1 MKRALGLL
9 ILVVVVIA
17 GLFSV
22 RGAMPFVTVIGTSM
36 EPEFNAGD
44 LIMIEEVSPSE
55 VEVGD
60 VIIFTV
66 PPVVREAYNYPQV
79 IIHRVARAYTTD
91 RGTTFRTRGD
101 NVGGEDPFMVR
112 SQDIKGKPG
121 KRIPYLGFPLL
132 YLQSQHGL
140 IFVIVSLC
148 LLTLY
153 LYAEELS
160 RGSGKVHK
168 GLLAP
173 VIEANR
179 SSSHLLE
186 QRIATTEKT
195 MASTGEAL
203 GKFAS
208 AVEVYAEHL
217 NSHTSAIRGLS
228 EASQELK
235 QGAAE
240 QNKVLARLMKVMEQ
254 TAPRREEKARAQA
267 EKMTAEAEESCQK
280 EAQMAEQQAQYV
292 PKAVGEGAEE
302 IKAVAELIS
311 QKELSDLIKRAAKA
325 AAYKEGFGVEGCDLT
340 LTHWWAAYQR
350 QSEEEQCHNNRLP
363 DYLRTCALE
372 AKRLRVVV
380 PREYVLY
387 DVVRGEHPERPD
399 MIRLCRL
406 AAERRIAGVIF
417 PAVDGLS
424 REPLHQ
430 QIFEMDAAHYGVE
443 LQYADAP
450 SGNNPGSQFAR
461 TILAHAAKLVKVA
474 NRTNEQQG
482 RQHRQGR
489 E

>member
-9 ILVVVVIA
+9 ILVAAVIA
-17 GLFSV
+17 GLFSI
-22 RGAMPFVTVIGTSM
+22 RGALPFVPVLGTSM

-44 LIMIEEVSPSE
+44 LITIEEVSPSE

-66 PPVVREAYNYPQV
+66 PPIVREAYDYPKV
-79 IIHRVARAYTTD
+79 VIHRVVRAYTTD
-91 RGTTFRTRGD
+91 RDTTFRTRGD
-101 NVGGEDPFMVR
+101 NVGGEDPFTVR

-132 YLQSQHGL
+132 YLQSQQGL

-160 RGSGKVHK
+160 QGSGRVQK
-168 GLLAP
+168 GLMAP

-186 QRIATTEKT
+186 QRIATTEKA

-240 QNKVLARLMKVMEQ
+240 QNRVLARLIKATEQ
-254 TAPRREEKARAQA
+254 TAPRREKKARAQA
-267 EKMTAEAEESCQK
+267 EKMTAEAEESSQK
-280 EAQMAEQQAQYV
+280 EVQMAEQQAQYAL
-292 PKAVGEGAEE
+292 KTVGEAAEE
-302 IKAVAELIS
+302 IKAEAEEEATSIVS
-311 QKELSDLIKRAAKA
+311 EATQEARESARKILSSAEEQGQSILSKADENAREIKWQAEREA
-325 AAYKEGFGVEGCDLT
+325 LT
-340 LTHWWAAYQR
+340 LLVRMINDT
-350 QSEEEQCHNNRLP
+350 S
-363 DYLRTCALE
+363 
-372 AKRLRVVV
+372 
-380 PREYVLY
+380 PRF
-387 DVVRGEHPERPD
+387 DSISTD
-399 MIRLCRL
+399 
-406 AAERRIAGVIF
+406 
-417 PAVDGLS
+417 
-424 REPLHQ
+424 
-430 QIFEMDAAHYGVE
+430 
-443 LQYADAP
+443 
-450 SGNNPGSQFAR
+450 
-461 TILAHAAKLVKVA
+461 
-474 NRTNEQQG
+474 
-482 RQHRQGR
+482 
-489 E
+489 

>member
-9 ILVVVVIA
+9 ILVAAVIA

-22 RGAMPFVTVIGTSM
+22 RGAMPFVPVLGTSM

-79 IIHRVARAYTTD
+79 VIHRVARAYTTD
-91 RGTTFRTRGD
+91 RDTTFRTRGD
-101 NVGGEDPFMVR
+101 NVAGEDPFTVR

-132 YLQSQHGL
+132 YLQSQQGL

-160 RGSGKVHK
+160 RGSGRVQK

-179 SSSHLLE
+179 SSNHLLE

-240 QNKVLARLMKVMEQ
+240 QNKVLARLIKVTEQ

-267 EKMTAEAEESCQK
+267 EEKMTAEAEESCQK
-280 EAQMAEQQAQYV
+280 EVQMAEQQAQYV
-292 PKAVGEGAEE
+292 LKTVGEGAEE
-302 IKAVAELIS
+302 IKAAAELIS
-311 QKELSDLIKRAAKA
+311 QEELSDPMKVAAEA

-340 LTHWWAAYQR
+340 LTHWWAVYQS
-350 QSEEEQCHNNRLP
+350 QSEEEQCDNNRLP

-372 AKRLRVVV
+372 AKRLSVVV

-387 DVVRGEHPERPD
+387 DVVTGEQPERPD

-406 AAERRIAGVIF
+406 VAERRIAGVIF
-417 PAVDGLS
+417 PAVNGLS

-430 QIFEMDAAHYGVE
+430 QIFEMDAAHYGVQ
-443 LQYADAP
+443 LRYADA
-450 SGNNPGSQFAR
+450 SNDNNPGS
-461 TILAHAAKLVKVA
+461 
-474 NRTNEQQG
+474 
-482 RQHRQGR
+482 
-489 E
+489 

>member
-9 ILVVVVIA
+9 ILVAAVIA

-22 RGAMPFVTVIGTSM
+22 RGAMPFVPVLGTSM

-55 VEVGD
+55 IEVGD

-79 IIHRVARAYTTD
+79 VVHRVARAYTTD
-91 RGTTFRTRGD
+91 RDTTFRTRGD
-101 NVGGEDPFMVR
+101 NVGGEDPFTVR

-132 YLQSQHGL
+132 YLQSQQGL

-160 RGSGKVHK
+160 RGSGRVQK

-179 SSSHLLE
+179 SSNHLLE

-217 NSHTSAIRGLS
+217 NSHTSAIQGLS

-240 QNKVLARLMKVMEQ
+240 QNKVLARLIKVTEQ

-267 EKMTAEAEESCQK
+267 EEKMTAEAEESCQK
-280 EAQMAEQQAQYV
+280 EVQMAEQQAQYV
-292 PKAVGEGAEE
+292 LKTVGEGAEE
-302 IKAVAELIS
+302 IKAAAELIS
-311 QKELSDLIKRAAKA
+311 QEELSDPMKVAAEA
-325 AAYKEGFGVEGCDLT
+325 AEYKEGFGVEGCDLT

-372 AKRLRVVV
+372 AKRLSVVV
-380 PREYVLY
+380 PLEYVLY
-387 DVVRGEHPERPD
+387 DVVTGEHPERPD

-406 AAERRIAGVIF
+406 VAERRIAGVIF
-417 PAVDGLS
+417 PAMDGLS
-424 REPLHQ
+424 HEPLHQ
-430 QIFEMDAAHYGVE
+430 QIFEIDAAHYGVQ
-443 LQYADAP
+443 LRYADA
-450 SGNNPGSQFAR
+450 SNDNNPGS
-461 TILAHAAKLVKVA
+461 
-474 NRTNEQQG
+474 
-482 RQHRQGR
+482 
-489 E
+489 